1 MSSVGFD
8 STIPFLCEGYSFV
21 SSRCDALNTDLFT
34 SRIGLRPATFIRGA
48 EAAELFY
55 DKNHFTRQGAMPPTV
70 VHLLQDQ
77 GSVQA
82 LDGDAHRQRK
92 RAFLD
97 LMSNAAMQRL
107 GDIFDEYWDQ
117 AVRGLPTHKHVVL
130 HQMAREVL
138 TRTACQW
145 SGIDLDDADIPRL
158 SKELGM
164 MVSRAGQFG
173 PGNWYAQWRR
183 RGTEQWATKLVEQV
197 RAGERKPPEGTVLEV
212 FAHYR
217 DSNDER
223 LSPEIAA
230 VEVIN
235 ILRPTLA
242 VARFIAFAAVALHK
256 YPKWRETFAAG
267 DESDLEPFVQEVR
280 RYYPFFP
287 VIAGRVNEPFSWGG
301 HRFKKDNWVVF
312 DIYGTCHDARL
323 WNNPDSFQPE
333 RFRGWDWEEDISA
346 LVAQG
351 AGHHSENH
359 RCPGEWS
366 TIEILKRAVR
376 KLAHSDFSM
385 PVQDLSIPLNR
396 MPALPRSGVI
406 VARN

>member
-8 STIPFLCEGYSFV
+8 STIPFLREGYPFI

-34 SRIGLRPATFIRGA
+34 SRIGLRPATFIRGS

-82 LDGDAHRQRK
+82 LDGDAHRKRK

-97 LMSNAAMQRL
+97 LMSDEAMQRL
-107 GDIFDEYWDQ
+107 GDIFDEQWDQ
-117 AVRGLPTHKHVVL
+117 AVRRLPTHKNVVL
-130 HQMAREVL
+130 HELAREVL

-145 SGIDLDDADIPRL
+145 SGIDLEDADIPRL

-183 RGTEQWATKLVEQV
+183 RGTEKWATNLVEQV
-197 RAGERKPPEGTVLEV
+197 RAGERKPPEGTVLDV

-217 DSNDER
+217 DGDGEL
-223 LSPEIAA
+223 LSAEIAA

-242 VARFIAFAAVALHK
+242 VARFIAFAAVALHT

-287 VIAGRVNEPFSWGG
+287 VIAGRVNEPFTWRG
-301 HRFKKDNWVVF
+301 HRFKQHNWVVF
-312 DIYGTCHDARL
+312 DIYGTCHDPRL
-323 WNNPDSFQPE
+323 WSNPDSFQPE

-351 AGHHSENH
+351 AGRHSENH

-366 TIEILKRAVR
+366 TIEILQRAVR
-376 KLAHSDFSM
+376 KLANSDFTM
-385 PVQDLSIPLNR
+385 PVQDLSIPLNH